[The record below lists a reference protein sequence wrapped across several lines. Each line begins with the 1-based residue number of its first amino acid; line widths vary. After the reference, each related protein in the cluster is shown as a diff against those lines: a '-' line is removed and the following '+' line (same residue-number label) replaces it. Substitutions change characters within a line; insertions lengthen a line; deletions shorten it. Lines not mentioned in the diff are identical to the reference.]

1 MKRLADANALIALRE
16 TLQKEAKTGKPLII
30 VSGGTCGFAQG
41 AKAVVDEFNLHLNK
55 GKLLDK
61 VEIRVTGCHGFCGI
75 EPIVIV
81 QPSKKSPI
89 TYCRV
94 APKDIT
100 EILTTT
106 VKNGNVIERLLYED
120 SETGERITYENDIP
134 FYKYQTRIITGD
146 NKEINPVDIET
157 YVRIGGYS
165 ALPSVLSEM
174 QPDEVIDIIKSSGL
188 RGRGGAGFPTGRK
201 WELCGSQKEKV
212 KYVICN
218 ADEGD
223 PGAYMDRSI
232 LESNPHS
239 VLEGMIIGAYAIGA
253 NEGKIYVRVEYPLAV
268 KHMEIAIAQARE
280 LGLLGKNILGSGFN
294 FDISI
299 TKGAGAFVCGEETA
313 LIASIEGKRGVP
325 RPKPPYPAQEGLWG
339 KPTNINNVETWANIP
354 KIINKGAEWFFSI
367 GTETSKGTKIFSL
380 VGKVQ
385 NTGLVEVPMGMTL
398 GEIVNKIGGGI
409 KGGKKFKAIQVG
421 GPSGG
426 CVPQKH
432 LDKPVD
438 FDQLTKIGSMM
449 GSGGMIVLDE
459 DTCMVDFARYFLN
472 FLKDE
477 SCGKCTS
484 CREGLT
490 QMHGILTDITEDKAT
505 EADIDILYDL
515 AKYVKIASLC
525 QLGKTSPN
533 PALTTLSYFKDEYI
547 AHIRDKR
554 CPAGVCLK
562 FFHYEI
568 DPNICKGCGVCI
580 EKCPADAIEGKKKKA
595 HTIDL
600 DKCIK
605 CGNCYENC
613 KFEAV
618 IKVCGNRSRPLNPPE
633 GDL

>member
-1 MKRLADANALIALRE
+1 MNRLPDIKTLNSWRDELNKKHQAN
-16 TLQKEAKTGKPLII
+16 KPLVI

-41 AKAVVDEFNLHLNK
+41 AGAVVDEFNIQLK
-55 GKLLDK
+55 GNGLFDK
-61 VEIRVTGCHGFCGI
+61 VNFRVTGCHGFCNI
-75 EPIVIV
+75 EPIVV
-81 QPSKKSPI
+81 LRLSEKSQI

-94 APKDIT
+94 SPEDVS
-100 EILTTT
+100 EIIDST
-106 VKNGNVIERLLYED
+106 VQKGERIDRLLYED
-120 SETGERITYENDIP
+120 PETKEKVADENDIP
-134 FYKYQTRIITGD
+134 FYKYQTRLLTGD
-146 NKEINPVDIET
+146 NKEIDPVDIGT

-165 ALPSVLSEM
+165 ALSTVLTELK
-174 QPDEVIDIIKSSGL
+174 PDGVIDIIDKSGL

-201 WELCGSQKEKV
+201 WRLCREQSENV
-212 KYVICN
+212 KYIICN

-239 VLEGMIIGAYAIGA
+239 ILEGMIIGAYAIGA
-253 NEGKIYVRVEYPLAV
+253 HEGKIYVRMEYPLAV
-268 KHMEIAIAQARE
+268 KNMETAISQVRDI
-280 LGLLGKNILGSGFN
+280 GLLGENILGTGFN
-294 FDISI
+294 FDLSI

-325 RPKPPYPAQEGLWG
+325 RPKPPFPAQEGLWG
-339 KPTNINNVETWANIP
+339 KPTNINNVETWANVP
-354 KIINKGAEWFFSI
+354 KIINKGADWFAGI

-398 GEIVNKIGGGI
+398 SDIVYKIGGGI
-409 KGGKKFKAIQVG
+409 KGGKKFKAIQIG

-426 CVPQKH
+426 CVPEEH

-438 FDQLTKIGSMM
+438 FDKLTEIGSMM
-449 GSGGMIVLDE
+449 GSGGMIVIDE
-459 DTCMVDFARYFLN
+459 TTCMVDFAKYFLN

-490 QMHGILTDITEDKAT
+490 QMHGILTDITEG
-505 EADIDILYDL
+505 EAAEGDIKLLHDL
-515 AKYVKIASLC
+515 AKYVKVASLC

-533 PALTTLSYFKDEYI
+533 PALTTLSYFKDEYT
-547 AHIRDKR
+547 AHIRDKK

-562 FFHYEI
+562 FFDYTI
-568 DPNICKGCGVCI
+568 DPGLCKGCTVCI
-580 EKCPADAIEGKKKKA
+580 AKCPTDAIKGKKKEI

-600 DKCIK
+600 EKCIK
-605 CGNCYENC
+605 CGNCYDSC
-613 KFEAV
+613 KFEA
-618 IKVCGNRSRPLNPPE
+618 ILKV
-633 GDL
+633 

>member
-41 AKAVVDEFNLHLNK
+41 AKAVVDEFNLQLNK

-61 VEIRVTGCHGFCGI
+61 VDMRVTGCHGFCGI

-81 QPSKKSPI
+81 QPLKKSPI

-100 EILTTT
+100 EILNNT
-106 VKNGNVIERLLYED
+106 VKNGTVIERLLYED

-157 YVRIGGYS
+157 YIRIGGYS
-165 ALPSVLSEM
+165 ALPSILPEIK
-174 QPDEVIDIIKSSGL
+174 PDEVIDIIKSSGL

-201 WELCGSQKEKV
+201 WELCRSQKEKV

-253 NEGKIYVRVEYPLAV
+253 NEGKIYLRVEYPLAV

-280 LGLLGKNILGSGFN
+280 LGLLGENILGSGFN

-339 KPTNINNVETWANIP
+339 KPTNINNVETWANVP
-354 KIINKGAEWFFSI
+354 KIINKGAEWFFNI

-409 KGGKKFKAIQVG
+409 KGGKKFKAIQIG

-515 AKYVKIASLC
+515 AKYVKVASLC

-568 DPNICKGCGVCI
+568 DPNICKGCGICI
-580 EKCPADAIEGKKKKA
+580 DKCPTDAIKGEKKKA

-613 KFEAV
+613 KFEA
-618 IKVCGNRSRPLNPPE
+618 ITKVCESKQ
-633 GDL
+633 

>member
-1 MKRLADANALIALRE
+1 MKRLADANALSALRE

-41 AKAVVDEFNLHLNK
+41 AKAVVDEFNLQLNK

-61 VEIRVTGCHGFCGI
+61 VDMRVTGCHGFCGI

-81 QPSKKSPI
+81 QPSKKSQI

-100 EILTTT
+100 EILTNT
-106 VKNGNVIERLLYED
+106 VKNGTVIERLLYED

-157 YVRIGGYS
+157 YIRIGGYS
-165 ALPSVLSEM
+165 ALPSVLSEIK
-174 QPDEVIDIIKSSGL
+174 PDEVIDIIKSSGL

-201 WELCGSQKEKV
+201 WELCRSQKEKV

-253 NEGKIYVRVEYPLAV
+253 NEGKIYLRVEYPLAV
-268 KHMEIAIAQARE
+268 KHMEIAIAQAGE
-280 LGLLGKNILGSGFN
+280 LGLLGENILGSGFN
-294 FDISI
+294 FDIDI
-299 TKGAGAFVCGEETA
+299 IKGAGAFVCGEETA

-339 KPTNINNVETWANIP
+339 KPTNINNVETWANVP

-409 KGGKKFKAIQVG
+409 KGGKKFKAIQIG

-515 AKYVKIASLC
+515 AKYVKVASLC

-568 DPNICKGCGVCI
+568 DPNICKGCGICLD
-580 EKCPADAIEGKKKKA
+580 KCPTDAIKGEKKKA

-605 CGNCYENC
+605 CGNCYESC
-613 KFEAV
+613 KFEAI
-618 IKVCGNRSRPLNPPE
+618 IKVCESKQ
-633 GDL
+633 

>member
-1 MKRLADANALIALRE
+1 MKRLADANALSALRE

-41 AKAVVDEFNLHLNK
+41 AKAVVDEFNLQLNK

-61 VEIRVTGCHGFCGI
+61 VDMRVTGCHGFCGI

-81 QPSKKSPI
+81 QPSKKSQI

-100 EILTTT
+100 EILTNT
-106 VKNGNVIERLLYED
+106 VKNGTVIERLLYED

-157 YVRIGGYS
+157 YIRIGGYS
-165 ALPSVLSEM
+165 ALPSVLSEIK
-174 QPDEVIDIIKSSGL
+174 PDEVIDIIKSSGL

-201 WELCGSQKEKV
+201 WELCRSQKEKV

-253 NEGKIYVRVEYPLAV
+253 NEGKIYLRVEYPLAV
-268 KHMEIAIAQARE
+268 KHMEIAIAQAGE
-280 LGLLGKNILGSGFN
+280 LGLLGENILGSGFN
-294 FDISI
+294 FDIDI
-299 TKGAGAFVCGEETA
+299 IKGAGAFVCGEETA

-339 KPTNINNVETWANIP
+339 KPTNINNVETWANVP

-409 KGGKKFKAIQVG
+409 KGGKKFKAIQIG

-515 AKYVKIASLC
+515 AKYVKVASLC

-568 DPNICKGCGVCI
+568 DPNICKGCGICLD
-580 EKCPADAIEGKKKKA
+580 KCPADAIEGEKKKA

-605 CGNCYENC
+605 CGNCYESC
-613 KFEAV
+613 KFEAI
-618 IKVCGNRSRPLNPPE
+618 IKVCESKQ
-633 GDL
+633 